1 MTQRPRLEPLRYQV
15 RNYLLDLFKANQ
27 YKPGD
32 KIPTESE
39 LIEML
44 QVGRSSLR
52 EGLHLLEEERI
63 IRSRHGSGR
72 YLLSYPSELDFDMAR
87 LQSVTEMLAD
97 YHIGKSVKV
106 LSITEEPASPEVAA
120 NLTIDEDAPV
130 VRIERTRSVGDIPV
144 IYSVDIIE
152 KKRLCSPFEPFDF
165 QGSLLDYLK
174 ERCDILLDYSHT
186 IIKAVPGNELLSVGL
201 EFVIDPEIPWILLIQ
216 TNYDPYGEPII
227 YSRDYHRSDYIT
239 FHVRRHRT

>member
-1 MTQRPRLEPLRYQV
+1 MTPRPRLEPLRYQV
-15 RNYLLDLFKANQ
+15 RTYLLDLFKAKQ

-39 LIEML
+39 LSEML
-44 QVGRSSLR
+44 QVGRSTLR

-97 YHIGKSVKV
+97 YDIGKGVKV
-106 LSITEEPASPEVAA
+106 LNIREEPASAEVAVHLA
-120 NLTIDEDAPV
+120 IEEGAAV
-130 VRIERTRSVGDIPV
+130 VCIERTRSVGDVPV
-144 IYSVDIIE
+144 IYSIDIIE
-152 KKRLCSPFEPFDF
+152 KKRLCAPFEPADF
-165 QGSLLDYLK
+165 QGSLLNYLK

-186 IIKAVPGNELLSVGL
+186 IIKAVPGSELLRMDL
-201 EFVIDPEIPWILLIQ
+201 EFAIDPEIPWILLIQ

-227 YSRDYHRSDYIT
+227 YSRDYHRSDYIS
-239 FHVRRHRT
+239 FHVRRLRA